1 MLQFCRNKLKIE
13 QNLRALSLML
23 VQNYMQNLHKML
35 VSKFDNHEILV
46 LLPCNILA
54 PDTRRLALMILQLK
68 PKVVNVLAKTW
79 FIKTS
84 V

>member
-1 MLQFCRNKLKIE
+1 
-13 QNLRALSLML
+13 ML

-84 V
+84 VYLKMFNL